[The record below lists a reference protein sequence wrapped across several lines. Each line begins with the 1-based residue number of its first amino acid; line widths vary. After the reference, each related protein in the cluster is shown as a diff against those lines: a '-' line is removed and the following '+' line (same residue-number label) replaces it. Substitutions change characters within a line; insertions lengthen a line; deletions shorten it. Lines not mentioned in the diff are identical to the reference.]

1 MKRAEIEEKYKWDLS
16 GYFKSD
22 DDFYKE
28 YESLK
33 GHLGDFRKYKGK
45 LSNES
50 ILLECLRFDDQI
62 SLRLEILYVYA
73 SSRVFKDA

>member
-22 DDFYKE
+22 EDFYQE

-33 GHLGDFRKYKGK
+33 EEYSEEVLKSPKGIVLFLLWGLFFLNIFKYKN
-45 LSNES
+45 SN
-50 ILLECLRFDDQI
+50 
-62 SLRLEILYVYA
+62 
-73 SSRVFKDA
+73 K